1 MKYTG
6 NIVIKRDHLK
16 RLVLD
21 KKAQAFFD
29 QMKDKILKNEFT
41 NEQAMRK
48 VAVEDKNQE
57 YIEKLKTEGMERVK
71 ETMAYLGQ
79 KSNDEEAKK

>member
-6 NIVIKRDHLK
+6 NIVIKREHLK

-21 KKAQAFFD
+21 KKGQAFFD
-29 QMKDKILKNEFT
+29 QMKEKILKNEFT

-48 VAVEDKNQE
+48 VAVEEKNQE
-57 YIEKLKTEGMERVK
+57 YIEKLKKEG
-71 ETMAYLGQ
+71 
-79 KSNDEEAKK
+79 